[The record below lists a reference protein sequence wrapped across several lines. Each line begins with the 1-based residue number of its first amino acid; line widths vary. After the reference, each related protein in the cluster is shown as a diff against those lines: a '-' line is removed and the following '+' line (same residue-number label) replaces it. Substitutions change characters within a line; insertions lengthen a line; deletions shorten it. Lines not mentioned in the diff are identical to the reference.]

1 MRTEEK
7 STHRIGDDTFTLH
20 AWASPVPT
28 RTVLVVH
35 HGLGEHGGRYASAA
49 RHLETLPAHLWSYDL
64 RGHGESS
71 GKRGDAAGL
80 DQLAGDFEALLP
92 VILERSGAERAIV
105 WGHSLGGA
113 CVARYLTTK
122 RVHPAIA
129 AVLLSAP
136 AVYVPKTLSIR
147 VKIAAAR
154 ALVRWNPSLTMAN
167 EIPVTGISSDP
178 AEVER
183 YRTDPL
189 VHDRLSVQLGLS
201 ILDDAPRIVDAAG
214 AVKVPTML
222 WHGLDDPIV
231 DVRGTRALFEALGT
245 EDKLLV
251 ELPGYR
257 HESHHERPEMAAALF
272 ARMRGWLEPRLAVGV
287 GEGAA

>member
-1 MRTEEK
+1 
-7 STHRIGDDTFTLH
+7 
-20 AWASPVPT
+20 
-28 RTVLVVH
+28 
-35 HGLGEHGGRYASAA
+35 
-49 RHLETLPAHLWSYDL
+49 
-64 RGHGESS
+64 
-71 GKRGDAAGL
+71 
-80 DQLAGDFEALLP
+80 
-92 VILERSGAERAIV
+92 
-105 WGHSLGGA
+105 
-113 CVARYLTTK
+113 
-122 RVHPAIA
+122 
-129 AVLLSAP
+129 
-136 AVYVPKTLSIR
+136 
-147 VKIAAAR
+147 
-154 ALVRWNPSLTMAN
+154 
-167 EIPVTGISSDP
+167 
-178 AEVER
+178 
-183 YRTDPL
+183 
-189 VHDRLSVQLGLS
+189 VQLGLS